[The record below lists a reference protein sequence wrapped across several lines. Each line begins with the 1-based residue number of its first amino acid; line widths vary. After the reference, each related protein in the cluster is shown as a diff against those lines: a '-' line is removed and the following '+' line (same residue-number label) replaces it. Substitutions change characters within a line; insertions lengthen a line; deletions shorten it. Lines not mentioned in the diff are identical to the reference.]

1 MKIMDRSI
9 LRNETIFWSR
19 MGIGIGYKVLDDDG
33 NPVIGNDT
41 FSEIEDHKLFYDRG
55 VKIHSFILESGW
67 VGDGKYNFTTTDKT
81 MDAICSIGDDIKLIP
96 RIKLDP
102 PYEWLKNNPEEV
114 FVYYDGPRTP
124 EEISAMVDT
133 PLHDKLGYEAPDGMY
148 MGNPKYNKPNVGG
161 KISNQSFSSDK
172 WLQDTKELMR
182 VLFAHLEE
190 KYGDKILGYHI
201 AYGTSGET
209 LMWGR
214 MSRKYGDYGITNRRK
229 FKAFLKERYGIE
241 GEMGTPEGRYCKK
254 ATASEYMRENDPV
267 SRYYDEFMGEENSKS
282 IEFLC
287 EAAKEFAPTKLT
299 GVFYGYFMGIAESGY
314 TGHTHLQR
322 LLDSPYVDFFAS
334 PKLYNR
340 CAPGDSSGEH
350 GISQSVNLT
359 KVWLDEC
366 DVRTHLAAPDTPK
379 EWRSE
384 NMLQTRNVLIREL
397 SKNLS
402 HNSGFWLMDL
412 GGGWYRSE
420 EMMDLVSELDGINR
434 LVKAKPYESASDV
447 LVLADELSTGIS
459 SIGYS
464 VSAFSTD
471 LICNLKRTG
480 ALVDIYRTADIKNID
495 LSRYKLVIF
504 SYDFRLNSDIL
515 DYVKEK
521 TDATIMFQ
529 YMAGCCSDGKF
540 SFENTRKV
548 TGFSLCD
555 STEKSEYSFPTVKV
569 RNDVLYETTQ
579 GSFAKRLDAGRTLIM
594 NTIPKLSIEKLKE
607 IVQNV
612 GCHIYCEADY
622 TLYGDN
628 RFLCVIAS
636 DKEFSG
642 TLDFGKERAW
652 IKHGT
657 DENGNGKTVSLNLKP
672 YETAMFLFE

>member
-1 MKIMDRSI
+1 MNSNI

-19 MGIGIGYKVLDDDG
+19 LGIGIGYRVLDDEG

-41 FSEIEDHKLFYDRG
+41 FSEIEDHRLFYERG

-81 MDAICSIGDDIKLIP
+81 MDAVCSIGEDIKLIP

-114 FVYYDGPRTP
+114 FVYYDGPRNKQ
-124 EEISAMVDT
+124 EISAMVDT

-161 KISNQSFSSDK
+161 KISNQSFTSDK
-172 WLQDTKELMR
+172 WLHDTKEMMR
-182 VLFAHLEE
+182 VLFSHLEE
-190 KYGDKILGYHI
+190 KYGDKIIGYHI

-209 LMWGR
+209 LQWGR
-214 MSRKYGDYGITNRRK
+214 ISRKFGDYGITNRRK
-229 FKAFLKERYGIE
+229 FKAFLKERYGIDA
-241 GEMGTPEGRYCKK
+241 EMGTPEERYGKRSDM
-254 ATASEYMRENDPV
+254 SEYMRENDPV

-282 IEFLC
+282 IEYLC
-287 EAAKEFAPTKLT
+287 KAAKEFAPDKLT

-334 PKLYNR
+334 PKIYNR

-350 GISQSVNLT
+350 GISQSVNLK

-379 EWRSE
+379 QWRSE

-420 EMMDLVSELDGINR
+420 EMMDLVSELDTINR
-434 LVKAKPYESASDV
+434 SVKALPYESVSDV
-447 LVLADELSTGIS
+447 LVLADDISTGFTS
-459 SIGYS
+459 LGWS
-464 VSAFSTD
+464 VSAFAAD

-480 ALVDIYRTADIKNID
+480 VLVDIYRTADIKSID
-495 LSRYKLVIF
+495 LSRYKLIIF
-504 SYDFRLNSDIL
+504 AYDFRMSNEILN
-515 DYVKEK
+515 YVTEK
-521 TDATIMFQ
+521 SNATVMFQ
-529 YMAGCCSDGKF
+529 YVAGCCADGKF
-540 SFENTRKV
+540 SFENTKKV
-548 TGFSLCD
+548 TGFTLCD
-555 STEKSEYSFPTVKV
+555 SNEKSEYSFPTVKV
-569 RNDVLYETTQ
+569 RNDVLYETSQ
-579 GSFAKRLDAGRTLIM
+579 GSFAKREENGRVYIM
-594 NTIPKLSIEKLKE
+594 NTIPKLSIEE
-607 IVQNV
+607 IKKIVV
-612 GCHIYCEADY
+612 EAGCHIYMDADY

-628 RFLCVIAS
+628 RFLGVIAS

-642 TLDFGKERAW
+642 TLDFQKVRSW
-652 IKHGT
+652 KKHGT
-657 DENGNGKTVSLNLKP
+657 NETGKGKQLHLTLKP
-672 YETAMFLFE
+672 YETAIFLFN

>member
-1 MKIMDRSI
+1 MDRSI

-19 MGIGIGYKVLDDDG
+19 MGIGIGFKALDENG

-41 FSEIEDHKLFYDRG
+41 FSEVEDHKLFYNRG

-67 VGDGKYNFTTTDKT
+67 VGDGVYNFTTTDKT
-81 MDAICSIGDDIKLIP
+81 MDAACSIGEDVLLIP

-102 PYEWLKNNPEEV
+102 PYDWLKKHPEEV

-133 PLHDKLGYEAPDGMY
+133 PLHDCLGYDAPDGMY
-148 MGNPKYNKPNVGG
+148 MGNPKYNRANVGG
-161 KISNQSFSSDK
+161 KISNQSFTSDK
-172 WLQDTKELMR
+172 WLQDAREMMG
-182 VLFAHLEE
+182 VLFSHLEE
-190 KYGDKILGYHI
+190 KYGDKILGYHL

-214 MSRKYGDYGITNRRK
+214 ISRRFGDYGIANRRK
-229 FKAFLKERYGIE
+229 FKAFLKQRYGID
-241 GEMGTPEGRYCKK
+241 GEMGTPEERYCKR
-254 ATASEYMRENDPV
+254 ATASEYMRENDPI

-287 EAAKEFAPTKLT
+287 KAAKEFAPTKLT

-314 TGHTHLQR
+314 TGHTHMQR
-322 LLDSPYVDFFAS
+322 LLDSPYVDFFAA

-340 CAPGDSSGEH
+340 CAPGDSGGEH
-350 GISQSVNLT
+350 SISQSVNLS

-379 EWRSE
+379 EWKSE

-420 EMMDLVSELDGINR
+420 EMMDLVSELDDINR
-434 LVKAKPYESASDV
+434 LIKAKPYESISDV
-447 LVLADELSTGIS
+447 LVLADDMSTGIS
-459 SIGYS
+459 SVGWS
-464 VSAFSTD
+464 VSAFAAD
-471 LICNLKRTG
+471 LICNLKRSG
-480 ALVDIYRTADIKNID
+480 VLVDIYRTADIKNID

-504 SYDFRLNSDIL
+504 SYDFRLNQDTL
-515 DYVKEK
+515 NFVKER

-529 YMAGCCSDGKF
+529 YMAGCCADGNF
-540 SFENTRKV
+540 SFENTKNV

-555 STEKSEYSFPTVKV
+555 NKEKSEGSFPSVKIT
-569 RNDVLYETTQ
+569 NNVLFETNQ
-579 GSFAKRLDAGRTLIM
+579 GSFAERKEDGRTFIM
-594 NTIPKLSIEKLKE
+594 NTIPKLPIEKLRE
-607 IVQNV
+607 VVRNA
-612 GCHIYCEADY
+612 GCHIYCDADY
-622 TLYGDN
+622 TLHGDN
-628 RFLCVIAS
+628 RFLAVIAS

-642 TLDFGKERAW
+642 TLCFDKERTW
-652 IKHGT
+652 KKYGTTECGT
-657 DENGNGKTVSLNLKP
+657 DKTVSLHLKP
-672 YETAMFLFE
+672 FETALFIFE

>member
-1 MKIMDRSI
+1 MDRSI

-19 MGIGIGYKVLDDDG
+19 MGIGIGFKALDENG

-41 FSEIEDHKLFYDRG
+41 FSEVEDHKLFYNRG

-67 VGDGKYNFTTTDKT
+67 VGDGVYNFTTTDKT
-81 MDAICSIGDDIKLIP
+81 MDAACSIGEDVLLIP

-102 PYEWLKNNPEEV
+102 PYDWLKKHPEEV

-133 PLHDKLGYEAPDGMY
+133 PLHDCLGYDAPDGMY
-148 MGNPKYNKPNVGG
+148 MGNPKYNRPNVGG
-161 KISNQSFSSDK
+161 KISNQSFTSDK
-172 WLQDTKELMR
+172 WLHDAKEMMR

-190 KYGDKILGYHI
+190 KYGDKILGYHL

-209 LMWGR
+209 LLWGR
-214 MSRKYGDYGITNRRK
+214 ISRRFGDYGIANRRK

-241 GEMGTPEGRYCKK
+241 GEMGTPEERYCKR
-254 ATASEYMRENDPV
+254 ATASEYMRENDPI

-287 EAAKEFAPTKLT
+287 KAAKEFAPTKLT

-314 TGHTHLQR
+314 TGHTHMQR
-322 LLDSPYVDFFAS
+322 LLDSPYVDFFAA

-340 CAPGDSSGEH
+340 CAPGDSGGEH
-350 GISQSVNLT
+350 SISQSVNLS

-366 DVRTHLAAPDTPK
+366 DVRTHLAAPNTPK

-420 EMMDLVSELDGINR
+420 EMMDLVSELDDINR
-434 LVKAKPYESASDV
+434 LIKAKPYESMSDV
-447 LVLADELSTGIS
+447 LVLADDMSTGIS
-459 SIGYS
+459 SVGWS
-464 VSAFSTD
+464 VSAFSAD
-471 LICNLKRTG
+471 LICNLKRSG
-480 ALVDIYRTADIKNID
+480 VLVDIYRTADIKNID

-504 SYDFRLNSDIL
+504 SYDFRLNRDTL
-515 DYVKEK
+515 NFVKER

-529 YMAGCCSDGKF
+529 YMAGCCADGNF
-540 SFENTRKV
+540 SFENTKNV
-548 TGFSLCD
+548 TGFSLSD
-555 STEKSEYSFPTVKV
+555 NKEMSEGSFPNVKIT
-569 RNDVLYETTQ
+569 NNVLFETAQ
-579 GSFAKRLDAGRTLIM
+579 GSFAERKEDRRTFIM
-594 NTIPKLSIEKLKE
+594 NTIPKLSTKKLREVVK
-607 IVQNV
+607 NA
-612 GCHIYCEADY
+612 GCHIYCDADY

-628 RFLCVIAS
+628 RFLAVIAS

-642 TLDFGKERAW
+642 TLCFDKERTW
-652 IKHGT
+652 KKYGTTECGT
-657 DENGNGKTVSLNLKP
+657 DKTVSLHLKP
-672 YETAMFLFE
+672 FETALFIFE

>member
-1 MKIMDRSI
+1 MDRSI

-19 MGIGIGYKVLDDDG
+19 MGIGIGFKALDENG

-41 FSEIEDHKLFYDRG
+41 FSEVEDHKLFYNRG

-67 VGDGKYNFTTTDKT
+67 VGDGVYNFTTTDKT
-81 MDAICSIGDDIKLIP
+81 MDAACSIGEDVLLIP

-102 PYEWLKNNPEEV
+102 PYDWLKKHPEEV

-133 PLHDKLGYEAPDGMY
+133 PLHDCLGYDAPDGMY
-148 MGNPKYNKPNVGG
+148 MGNPKYNRPNVGG
-161 KISNQSFSSDK
+161 KISNQSFTSDK
-172 WLQDTKELMR
+172 WLHDAKEMMR

-190 KYGDKILGYHI
+190 KYDDKILGYHL

-214 MSRKYGDYGITNRRK
+214 ISRRFGDYGITNRRK

-241 GEMGTPEGRYCKK
+241 GEMGTPEERYCKR
-254 ATASEYMRENDPV
+254 ATASEYMRENDPI

-287 EAAKEFAPTKLT
+287 KAAKEFAPTKLT

-314 TGHTHLQR
+314 TGHTHMQR
-322 LLDSPYVDFFAS
+322 LLDSPYVDFFAA
-334 PKLYNR
+334 PKLYSR
-340 CAPGDSSGEH
+340 CAPGDSGGEH
-350 GISQSVNLT
+350 SISQSVNLS

-379 EWRSE
+379 AWKSE

-420 EMMDLVSELDGINR
+420 EMMDLVSELDDINR
-434 LVKAKPYESASDV
+434 LIKAKPYESMSDV
-447 LVLADELSTGIS
+447 LVLADDMSTGIS
-459 SIGYS
+459 SVGWS
-464 VSAFSTD
+464 VSAFSAD
-471 LICNLKRTG
+471 LICNLKRSG
-480 ALVDIYRTADIKNID
+480 VLVDIYRTADIKNID

-504 SYDFRLNSDIL
+504 SYDFRLNRDTL
-515 DYVKEK
+515 NFVKER

-529 YMAGCCSDGKF
+529 YMAGCCADGNF
-540 SFENTRKV
+540 SFENTKNV
-548 TGFSLCD
+548 TGFSLSD
-555 STEKSEYSFPTVKV
+555 NKEISEDSFPNVKIT
-569 RNDVLYETTQ
+569 NNVLFETAQ
-579 GSFAKRLDAGRTLIM
+579 GSFAERKEDGRTFIM
-594 NTIPKLSIEKLKE
+594 NTIPKLSTKKLKE
-607 IVQNV
+607 VVKNA
-612 GCHIYCEADY
+612 GCHIYCDADY
-622 TLYGDN
+622 TLHGDN
-628 RFLCVIAS
+628 RFLAVIAS

-642 TLDFGKERAW
+642 MLCFDKERTW
-652 IKHGT
+652 KKYGTTECGT
-657 DENGNGKTVSLNLKP
+657 DKTVSLHLKP
-672 YETAMFLFE
+672 FETALFIFE